1 MKHIKLFEN
10 FNSSED
16 ILSEIKFIISHLC
29 EDYYVEYEEVLNFDN
44 DIIIYKF
51 DGHIGKDK
59 HDYDNRIKSHRNML
73 KDLDYYLYIYN
84 DYYTVSKYGIDK
96 LGIEVLDRLSNMKVL
111 VDIKTN
117 IQRSTKILQFYYNGK
132 YIMKYHQVKYSG
144 QNEFKLDS
152 SSIFYIS
159 ELVLMFFS
167 FIYQEKRDHII
178 KSWLME
184 FYEKDVNNFP
194 FFKILT
200 LK

>member
-1 MKHIKLFEN
+1 MKL
-10 FNSSED
+10 
-16 ILSEIKFIISHLC
+16 
-29 EDYYVEYEEVLNFDN
+29 YVKYVNYF
-44 DIIIYKF
+44 
-51 DGHIGKDK
+51 
-59 HDYDNRIKSHRNML
+59 
-73 KDLDYYLYIYN
+73 YYLYIYN

-96 LGIEVLDRLSNMKVL
+96 LGIEVLDRLNNMKVL

-117 IQRSTKILQFYYNGK
+117 LQRSTKILQFYYNGK
-132 YIMKYHQVKYSG
+132 FIMKYHQVKYSG